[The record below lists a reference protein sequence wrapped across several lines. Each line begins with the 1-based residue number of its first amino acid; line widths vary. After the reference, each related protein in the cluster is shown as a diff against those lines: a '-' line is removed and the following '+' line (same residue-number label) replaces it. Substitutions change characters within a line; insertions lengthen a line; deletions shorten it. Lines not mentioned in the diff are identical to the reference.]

1 MAASVNVR
9 VNSRAI
15 PTFKT
20 PRTTTMAYEVKEAK
34 RFDSKSIT
42 VILQDD
48 RKITITK
55 HDGHYSIANNVFMWD
70 TMFFREVDKMYNDG
84 LNLILNADP
93 HTMLYIRALEL
104 AIEKDDATIVESMLR
119 IEFTEIQ
126 KIALLE
132 ALRRAGN
139 PESFRTLKEYLR

>member
-1 MAASVNVR
+1 MAASVNLR

-15 PTFKT
+15 PTFKS
-20 PRTTTMAYEVKEAK
+20 PRTTMAYEVKEAK

-48 RKITITK
+48 KKLVITK

-70 TMFFREVDKMYNDG
+70 TMFFLEVDKMYNDG

-139 PESFRTLKEYLR
+139 PESFRTLKNYLQ